1 MDSNFSTG
9 GFGFYMD
16 SLTVNQFNISNA
28 GADVENAWAGNTI
41 VMDIK
46 TGGNDVSALLYADYL
61 GEGFVGDNLTSELEK
76 PGRGH
81 EPHDHLLGGARRRGR
96 APLEGQ
102 GLVLPRLQ
110 QQPDPPG
117 DLRPRPPR

>member
-1 MDSNFSTG
+1 MLALTPGIRMRGFDVAGSHKAQQSGFDAFGLRNQNRIVIDGVDSNFSTG

-46 TGGNDVSALLYADYL
+46 TAGT
-61 GEGFVGDNLTSELEK
+61 TSR
-76 PGRGH
+76 PSSTPTGW
-81 EPHDHLLGGARRRGR
+81 GR
-96 APLEGQ
+96 ASWATTS
-102 GLVLPRLQ
+102 
-110 QQPDPPG
+110 PPNSRTG
-117 DLRPRPPR
+117 APARTT